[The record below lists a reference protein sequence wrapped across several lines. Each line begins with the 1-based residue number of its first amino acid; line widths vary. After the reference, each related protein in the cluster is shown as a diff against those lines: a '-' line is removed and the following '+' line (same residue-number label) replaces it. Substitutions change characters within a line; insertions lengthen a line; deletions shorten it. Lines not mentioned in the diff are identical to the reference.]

1 MAYIPTPLDLV
12 DPADSVKN
20 CFDKCNTNFGD
31 IQSVIND
38 LTALLSGGFDYT
50 KTDINGGA
58 STALDSIDGTN
69 LVQGNR
75 ALVIKGSNPGQV
87 YVYVLDATA
96 GGTESSPD
104 LIVPDTNA
112 GTKRWVLASSPAH
125 LWNISSDPTVNSDQT
140 TGVKTGDIWKNGS
153 TMWLCNSAAT
163 GAAVWTRILK
173 LGTGGNDACAGNDAR
188 LSDARTPLSHGHVE
202 ADITDLKSYSLATHN
217 HDTLYA
223 AFLHNH
229 NAAYSA
235 IGHNHD
241 GVYSPVGHNHDTTYA
256 ALLHNHDAA
265 YSAIGH
271 THADASASV
280 KGLIQLAGN
289 LSGSAA
295 TPTVV
300 GIKESGGTSLAL
312 GAISDGQ
319 FLKRSGSNVV
329 GGDPLQDVVGG
340 RLNLVSATSL
350 GWCFWKN
357 NQIRLYNGSS
367 WELIRVASEPTV
379 ANTANDL
386 NGATLAVN
394 KIYDVFAEYSDST
407 SFNLKF
413 SRWASFGAGTSSRTA
428 AYSSGTTYNIGDRV
442 TYGGHD
448 YVCIQSGSN
457 KTPSS
462 EATYWDDNGAS
473 IDGDFSGLYRHEGVL
488 VSSNSALG
496 KKRRWLG
503 VIYTYSNG
511 GTVNFKDEE
520 IYRYIGNYYNR
531 HQKAVKTYN
540 TNANW
545 TYATLTWRE
554 ANGGSGNVR
563 GQMVSATTD
572 AVTIGFFQLLL
583 LSGAIMCTA
592 GVHINAVDNFTTR
605 AFVPKITGYQTG
617 QSAGVTS
624 VKAGYNFISL
634 VEASEATTTFSS
646 NSGADAHG
654 YINVWTC

>member
-1 MAYIPTPLDLV
+1 MAYVPTPLDLV
-12 DPADSVKN
+12 DPADSVLT
-20 CFDKCNTNFGD
+20 CFSKVNDNFGD
-31 IQSVIND
+31 IQTVIND

-50 KTDINGGA
+50 KTEINGGG
-58 STALDSIDGTN
+58 STALDSINGTD
-69 LVQGNR
+69 LAQGNR
-75 ALVIKGSNPGQV
+75 ALVVKGTNPGQV
-87 YVYVLDATA
+87 YIYVLDATV
-96 GGTESSPD
+96 GGAENYPD

-112 GTKRWVLASSPAH
+112 GTKRWVLASSPSRF
-125 LWNISSDPTVNSDQT
+125 WNNSTDPTVNSDESI
-140 TGVKTGDIWKNGS
+140 GVKPGDIWKNGANL
-153 TMWLCNSAAT
+153 WVCNSAVAGT
-163 GAAVWTRILK
+163 ASWIRLLK
-173 LGTGGNDACAGNDAR
+173 LGTGGTDACAGNDAR
-188 LSDARTPLSHGHVE
+188 LSDSRPALPHDHVE
-202 ADITDLKSYSLATHN
+202 ADITDLKNYSVSTHN
-217 HDTLYA
+217 HDLIYA
-223 AFLHNH
+223 ALSHNH
-229 NAAYSA
+229 T
-235 IGHNHD
+235 
-241 GVYSPVGHNHDTTYA
+241 GVYSPVGHDHNTSYA
-256 ALLHNHDAA
+256 ALLHDHDAA
-265 YSAIGH
+265 YSALGH
-271 THADASASV
+271 SHADASASV

-295 TPTVV
+295 APTVV

-386 NGATLAVN
+386 NGAALAVN

-473 IDGDFSGLYRHEGVL
+473 IDGDFSGLYRHDGVL

-540 TNANW
+540 SNANW

-554 ANGGSGNVR
+554 SNGGSGNVR

>member
-1 MAYIPTPLDLV
+1 MAYVPTPLDLL
-12 DPADSVKN
+12 DPADSVLT
-20 CFDKCNTNFGD
+20 CFNKVNENFGD
-31 IQSVIND
+31 IEAVIND

-50 KTDINGGA
+50 KTDLIGGA
-58 STALDSIDGTN
+58 STALDSIDGEN
-69 LVQGNR
+69 LAQGNR
-75 ALVIKGSNPGQV
+75 ALVVKGTNPGQV
-87 YVYVLDATA
+87 YIYVLDETA
-96 GGTESSPD
+96 GGTENYPD
-104 LIVPDTNA
+104 LVVPDTNA
-112 GTKRWVLASSPAH
+112 GTKRWVLASS
-125 LWNISSDPTVNSDQT
+125 LSRFWNNSTDPTVNSDESI
-140 TGVKTGDIWKNGS
+140 GVKPGDIWKNGANL
-153 TMWLCNSAAT
+153 WVCNSAVAGT
-163 GAAVWTRILK
+163 ASWIRLLK
-173 LGTGGNDACAGNDAR
+173 LGTGGTDACAGNDAR
-188 LSDARTPLSHGHVE
+188 LSDSRPALPHDHVE
-202 ADITDLKSYSLATHN
+202 AEISDLKSYSLSTHN
-217 HDTLYA
+217 HDLIYA
-223 AFLHNH
+223 ALSHNH
-229 NAAYSA
+229 S
-235 IGHNHD
+235 

-265 YSAIGH
+265 YSALGH
-271 THADASASV
+271 THADASSTV

-295 TPTVV
+295 APTVV

-350 GWCFWKN
+350 GWRFWKN

-386 NGATLAVN
+386 NGAALAVN

-413 SRWASFGAGTSSRTA
+413 SRWASFGAGTSARTA

-473 IDGDFSGLYRHEGVL
+473 IDGDFSGLYRHDGVL

>member
-1 MAYIPTPLDLV
+1 MAYVPTPLDLV
-12 DPADSVKN
+12 DPADSVLT
-20 CFDKCNTNFGD
+20 CFSKVNDNFGD
-31 IQSVIND
+31 IQTVIND

-50 KTDINGGA
+50 KTEINGGG
-58 STALDSIDGTN
+58 STALDSINGTD
-69 LVQGNR
+69 LAQGNR
-75 ALVIKGSNPGQV
+75 ALVVKGTNPGQV
-87 YVYVLDATA
+87 YIYVLDATV
-96 GGTESSPD
+96 GGAENYPD

-112 GTKRWVLASSPAH
+112 GTKRWVLASSPSRF
-125 LWNISSDPTVNSDQT
+125 WNNSTDPTVNSDESI
-140 TGVKTGDIWKNGS
+140 GVKPGDIWKNGANL
-153 TMWLCNSAAT
+153 WVCNSAVAGT
-163 GAAVWTRILK
+163 ASWIRLLK
-173 LGTGGNDACAGNDAR
+173 LGTGGTDACAGNDAR
-188 LSDARTPLSHGHVE
+188 LSDSRPALPHDHVE
-202 ADITDLKSYSLATHN
+202 ADITDLKNYSVSTHN
-217 HDTLYA
+217 HDLIYA
-223 AFLHNH
+223 ALSHNH
-229 NAAYSA
+229 T
-235 IGHNHD
+235 
-241 GVYSPVGHNHDTTYA
+241 GVYSPVGHDHNTSYA
-256 ALLHNHDAA
+256 ALLHDHDAA
-265 YSAIGH
+265 YSALGH
-271 THADASASV
+271 SHADASASV

-295 TPTVV
+295 APTVV

-386 NGATLAVN
+386 NGAALAVN

-473 IDGDFSGLYRHEGVL
+473 IDGDFSGLYRHDGVL

-554 ANGGSGNVR
+554 SNGGSGNVR

>member
-12 DPADSVKN
+12 DPADSVVT
-20 CFDKCNTNFGD
+20 CFNKVNTNFGD
-31 IQSVIND
+31 IQTVIND

-50 KTDINGGA
+50 KTELIGGA
-58 STALDSIDGTN
+58 STALDSIDGAGLT
-69 LVQGNR
+69 QGNR

-87 YVYVLDATA
+87 YIYVLDENV
-96 GGTESSPD
+96 GGTENTPD
-104 LIVPDTNA
+104 LIAPDTNA

-125 LWNISSDPTVNSDQT
+125 FWNISSDPTVNSDET
-140 TGVKTGDIWKNGS
+140 TGVKPGDIWKNGANL
-153 TMWLCNSAAT
+153 WVCNSAVAGT
-163 GAAVWTRILK
+163 ASWIRLLK
-173 LGTGGNDACAGNDAR
+173 LGTGGTDACAGNDAR

-202 ADITDLKSYSLATHN
+202 ADISDLKSYSLSTHD
-217 HDTLYA
+217 HDSDYP
-223 AFLHNH
+223 
-229 NAAYSA
+229 A
-235 IGHNHD
+235 IGHD
-241 GVYSPVGHNHDTTYA
+241 HNTSYA
-256 ALLHNHDAA
+256 ALLHNHDLA
-265 YSAIGH
+265 YAELNHNHDSDYSELGH
-271 THADASASV
+271 THADASSAV

-295 TPTVV
+295 APTVV

-312 GAISDGQ
+312 GAINDGQ
-319 FLKRSGSNVV
+319 FLKRSGSGVIS
-329 GGDPLQDVVGG
+329 GDPLQDVVGG
-340 RLNLVSATSL
+340 RLDLVSATSL
-350 GWCFWKN
+350 GWRFWKN
-357 NQIRLYNGSS
+357 NQIRLFSGSS
-367 WELIRVASEPTV
+367 WELIRVASEPTA

-386 NGATLAVN
+386 NGAALAVN

-413 SRWASFGAGTSSRTA
+413 SRWSSFGAGVSSRTA

-473 IDGDFSGLYRHEGVL
+473 IDGDFSGLYRHDGVL

-545 TYATLTWRE
+545 TYGTLTWRE

-572 AVTIGFFQLLL
+572 AVT
-583 LSGAIMCTA
+583 
-592 GVHINAVDNFTTR
+592 
-605 AFVPKITGYQTG
+605 
-617 QSAGVTS
+617 
-624 VKAGYNFISL
+624 
-634 VEASEATTTFSS
+634 
-646 NSGADAHG
+646 
-654 YINVWTC
+654 

>member
-1 MAYIPTPLDLV
+1 MAYVPTPLDLL
-12 DPADSVKN
+12 DPADSVLT
-20 CFDKCNTNFGD
+20 CFNKVNENFGD
-31 IQSVIND
+31 IEAVIND

-50 KTDINGGA
+50 KTDLIGGA
-58 STALDSIDGTN
+58 STALDSIDGEN
-69 LVQGNR
+69 LAQGNR
-75 ALVIKGSNPGQV
+75 ALVVKGTNPGQV
-87 YVYVLDATA
+87 YIYVLDETA
-96 GGTESSPD
+96 GGTENYPD
-104 LIVPDTNA
+104 LVVPDTNA
-112 GTKRWVLASSPAH
+112 GTKRWVLASS
-125 LWNISSDPTVNSDQT
+125 LSRFWNNSTDPTVNSDESI
-140 TGVKTGDIWKNGS
+140 GVKPGDIWKNGANL
-153 TMWLCNSAAT
+153 WVCNSAVAGT
-163 GAAVWTRILK
+163 ASWIRLLK
-173 LGTGGNDACAGNDAR
+173 LGTGGTDACAGNDAR
-188 LSDARTPLSHGHVE
+188 LSDSRPALPHDHVE
-202 ADITDLKSYSLATHN
+202 AEISDLKSYSLSTHN
-217 HDTLYA
+217 HDLIYA
-223 AFLHNH
+223 ALSHNH
-229 NAAYSA
+229 S
-235 IGHNHD
+235 

-265 YSAIGH
+265 YSALGH
-271 THADASASV
+271 THADASSTV

-295 TPTVV
+295 APTVV

-350 GWCFWKN
+350 GWRFWKN

-386 NGATLAVN
+386 NGAALAVN

-413 SRWASFGAGTSSRTA
+413 SRWASFGAGTSARTA

-473 IDGDFSGLYRHEGVL
+473 IDGDFSGLYRHDGVL

-503 VIYTYSNG
+503 VIYTYSNA

>member
-12 DPADSVKN
+12 DPADSVFT
-20 CFDKCNTNFGD
+20 CFGKCNTNFED
-31 IQSVIND
+31 IETIIND

-50 KTDINGGA
+50 KTELIGGA
-58 STALDSIDGTN
+58 SNALDSIDGTD
-69 LVQGNR
+69 LAQGNR
-75 ALVIKGSNPGQV
+75 ALVVKGSNPGQV
-87 YVYVLDATA
+87 YIYVLDATV
-96 GGTESSPD
+96 GGVENTPD
-104 LIVPDTNA
+104 LIAPDTNA
-112 GTKRWVLASSPAH
+112 GTKRWVLASSPSRF
-125 LWNISSDPTVNSDQT
+125 WNIATDPTVNSDET
-140 TGVKTGDIWKNGS
+140 TGAKPGDIWKNGAV
-153 TMWLCNSAAT
+153 TWVCNSAAT
-163 GAAVWTRILK
+163 GAAVWTRLLK
-173 LGTGGNDACAGNDAR
+173 LGTGETDACAGNDAR
-188 LSDARTPLSHGHVE
+188 LSDARTPVSHGHVE
-202 ADITDLKSYSLATHN
+202 ADISDLKSYALSTHD
-217 HDTLYA
+217 HDPD
-223 AFLHNH
+223 
-229 NAAYSA
+229 YSA
-235 IGHNHD
+235 IGHD
-241 GVYSPVGHNHDTTYA
+241 HDTSYA
-256 ALLHNHDAA
+256 ALLHNHDLA
-265 YSAIGH
+265 YATLEHDHDSDYSELGH

-280 KGLIQLAGN
+280 KGLIQLAEN
-289 LSGSAA
+289 LGGSAA
-295 TPTVV
+295 APTVV

-312 GAISDGQ
+312 GAINDGQ
-319 FLKRSGSNVV
+319 FLKRSGSNVIS
-329 GGDPLQDVVGG
+329 GDPLQDVVGG
-340 RLNLVSATSL
+340 RLDLVSATSL
-350 GWCFWKN
+350 GWRFWKN
-357 NQIRLYNGSS
+357 NQIRLFSGSS
-367 WELIRVASEPTV
+367 WELIRVASEPTA

-386 NGATLAVN
+386 NGAALAVN
-394 KIYDVFAEYSDST
+394 KIYDVFAEYSNST
-407 SFNLKF
+407 SFNLRF
-413 SRWASFGAGTSSRTA
+413 SRWAGYGAGASSRSA
-428 AYSSGTTYNIGDRV
+428 AYDSGTTYNIGDRV

-448 YVCIQSGSN
+448 YVCNQSGSN

-462 EATYWDDNGAS
+462 EADYWDDNGTS
-473 IDGDFSGLYRHEGVL
+473 ITGDFSGLYRHDGVL
-488 VSSNSALG
+488 VSSNSTLG

-503 VIYTYSNG
+503 VIYTHSND

-572 AVTIGFFQLLL
+572 SVTIGFFQLLL